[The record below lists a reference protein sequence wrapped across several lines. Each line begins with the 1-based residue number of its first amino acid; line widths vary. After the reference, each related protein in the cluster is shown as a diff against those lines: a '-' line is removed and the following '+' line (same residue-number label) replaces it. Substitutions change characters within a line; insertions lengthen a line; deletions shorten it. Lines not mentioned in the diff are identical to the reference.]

1 MLGIIGTYHFVYSYT
16 VLDTYASLGVL
27 R

>member
-1 MLGIIGTYHFVYSYT
+1 MLGIIGTYHFVYPYT
-16 VLDTYASLGVL
+16 VSDTYAGLGLL